1 MRPTTILCVEDNK
14 LVLGALRQTLEMEGW
29 LVEVCEDGT
38 TALAKIDSSEH
49 YDLII
54 LDNDLPGVSG
64 LELLQHARTID
75 YRRQTPIIM
84 FSARDIEGEARR
96 VGANA
101 FLRKP
106 EDMSAIA
113 ETVARLLTSE
123 A

>member
-1 MRPTTILCVEDNK
+1 
-14 LVLGALRQTLEMEGW
+14 MEGW

-38 TALAKIDSSEH
+38 TALEKIKSSEH

-64 LELLQHARTID
+64 LELLQHARRLD

-84 FSARDIEGEARR
+84 FSARDIEREARQA
-96 VGANA
+96 GANA

-113 ETVARLLTSE
+113 ETVAHFLASE